1 MRYEPALK
9 CEPPR
14 ERRIG
19 KIGFRVSVRP
29 TRFQFQQN
37 SIVKFSRIPELDL
50 LRFLAAIAVV
60 FFHYAFR
67 GYAGDDLTTMHYPAL
82 EPIAQYGFLGV
93 HLFFMISGFVILMT
107 AGDGSVTR
115 FIASRASRL
124 LPAFWV
130 CCTITFLVTLAIG
143 GDRFVATW
151 PQYLVN
157 MVTLG
162 GGLGTDPIDGA
173 YWSLGAELRFYRLVG
188 ILLIIG
194 QIHRAERWL
203 FVWLIGTVLV
213 ELFPFIKLKGFLVTD
228 YAGFFIAGAAC
239 FLIRQHGLS
248 RSRISLVFG
257 AWALS
262 LYHELRLL
270 PYFGQNFGK
279 ELEPAIVAV
288 VMTSFFVVM
297 LTLAMR
303 RTPIL
308 ASSRW
313 VWFGAVS
320 YPLYLI
326 HQNVGYML
334 FNEVGSNVD
343 QAVLFWGVITV
354 AIGAALL
361 LHIAVEKPAA
371 GPLKRGVLH
380 ALEALQRYIPARVAR
395 WRHDQIRRSGITGR
409 APRL

>member
-1 MRYEPALK
+1 MAGV
-9 CEPPR
+9 C
-14 ERRIG
+14 
-19 KIGFRVSVRP
+19 VSVGP
-29 TRFQFQQN
+29 TRSQFQQD
-37 SIVKFSRIPELDL
+37 STVKFSRIPELDL

-82 EPIAQYGFLGV
+82 EPVALYGFLGV

-107 AGDGSVTR
+107 AGDGSVKR

-130 CCTITFLVTLAIG
+130 CCTITFFVTLAIG
-143 GDRFVATW
+143 GDRFTATW

-157 MVTLG
+157 LVTLG
-162 GGLGTDPIDGA
+162 GGFGADPIDGA

-203 FVWLIGTVLV
+203 YVWLIGTVLV

-239 FLIRQHGLS
+239 FLIRARGLS
-248 RSRISLVFG
+248 RSRVALVSA
-257 AWALS
+257 AWGLS
-262 LYHELRLL
+262 LYHEFQLL
-270 PYFGQNFGK
+270 PYFSEHFEKPLN
-279 ELEPAIVAV
+279 PAVVAV
-288 VMTSFFVVM
+288 VMSTFFVVM
-297 LTLAMR
+297 LVLALR
-303 RTPIL
+303 RTPML
-308 ASSRW
+308 TSSRW
-313 VWFGAVS
+313 VWFGALS

-334 FNEVGSNVD
+334 FNEAGAAVD
-343 QAVLFWGVITV
+343 QVLMFWGVV
-354 AIGAALL
+354 VAAIGAALL
-361 LHIAVEKPAA
+361 LYIVVEKPTA
-371 GPLKRGVLH
+371 GPMKRGVLH
-380 ALEALQRYIPARVAR
+380 ALDALKRYVPARVAR
-395 WRHDQIRRSGITGR
+395 WRHDKIRRSGIASR

>member
-1 MRYEPALK
+1 MTSAHEWAV
-9 CEPPR
+9 
-14 ERRIG
+14 ERDQTASACWRSPQRQI
-19 KIGFRVSVRP
+19 
-29 TRFQFQQN
+29 QQIP
-37 SIVKFSRIPELDL
+37 IVKFSRIPELDL

-67 GYAGDDLTTMHYPAL
+67 GYAGDDLTTMHYPVL
-82 EPIAQYGFLGV
+82 EPVAQYGFLGV

-107 AGDGSVTR
+107 AGDGSVKR

-130 CCTITFLVTLAIG
+130 CCTITFFVTLAIG
-143 GDRFVATW
+143 GDRFTATW

-157 MVTLG
+157 LVTLG
-162 GGLGTDPIDGA
+162 GGFGADPIDGA

-203 FVWLIGTVLV
+203 YVWLIGTVLV

-239 FLIRQHGLS
+239 FLIRAHGLS
-248 RSRISLVFG
+248 RSRVTLVCAACG
-257 AWALS
+257 LS
-262 LYHELRLL
+262 LYHEFQLL
-270 PYFGQNFGK
+270 PYFSEHFGK
-279 ELEPAIVAV
+279 PLNPAV
-288 VMTSFFVVM
+288 VAAVMSTFFVVM
-297 LTLAMR
+297 LVLALR
-303 RTPIL
+303 RTPML
-308 ASSRW
+308 TSSRW

-334 FNEVGSNVD
+334 FNEAGVAVD
-343 QAVLFWGVITV
+343 QIVMFWAVVAA
-354 AIGAALL
+354 AIGAAMLV
-361 LHIAVEKPAA
+361 HVAVEKPAA
-371 GPLKRGVLH
+371 GPLKRGMLH
-380 ALEALQRYIPARVAR
+380 ALDALQRCMPARIGR
-395 WRHDQIRRSGITGR
+395 WRQDKNQPGGLPSRV
-409 APRL
+409 PRP

>member
-1 MRYEPALK
+1 MRRMGTTGV
-9 CEPPR
+9 C
-14 ERRIG
+14 
-19 KIGFRVSVRP
+19 VSVGP
-29 TRFQFQQN
+29 TRSQFQQD
-37 SIVKFSRIPELDL
+37 STVKLSRIPELDL
-50 LRFLAAIAVV
+50 LRFGAAVAVV

-82 EPIAQYGFLGV
+82 EPVAQYGFLGV

-107 AGDGSVTR
+107 AGDGSIKR

-162 GGLGTDPIDGA
+162 GGFGADPIDGA

-194 QIHRAERWL
+194 QIYRAERWL
-203 FVWLIGTVLV
+203 FVWLVATVLV

-239 FLIRQHGLS
+239 FLIRARGLS
-248 RSRISLVFG
+248 KSRIALVCA
-257 AWALS
+257 AWVLS
-262 LYHELRLL
+262 LYHEFQLL
-270 PYFGQNFGK
+270 PYFSENFGK
-279 ELEPAIVAV
+279 TLNPAVVSI
-288 VMTSFFVVM
+288 VMTSFLVV
-297 LTLAMR
+297 LLALAMR
-303 RTPIL
+303 RTPML
-308 ASSRW
+308 TSSRW
-313 VWFGAVS
+313 VWFGAIS

-334 FNEVGSNVD
+334 FNEVGSAVD
-343 QAVLFWGVITV
+343 QVVMFWGVV
-354 AIGAALL
+354 AAAIVAALL
-361 LHIAVEKPAA
+361 LHLAVEKRAA
-371 GPLKRGVLH
+371 GPLKRGVLYG
-380 ALEALQRYIPARVAR
+380 LDALQRHVPARVAR
-395 WRHDQIRRSGITGR
+395 R
-409 APRL
+409 

>member
-1 MRYEPALK
+1 M
-9 CEPPR
+9 
-14 ERRIG
+14 
-19 KIGFRVSVRP
+19 
-29 TRFQFQQN
+29 
-37 SIVKFSRIPELDL
+37 KFSRIPELDL
-50 LRFLAAIAVV
+50 LRFGAAVAVV

-82 EPIAQYGFLGV
+82 EPVAQYGFLGV
-93 HLFFMISGFVILMT
+93 HLFFMISGFVILMS
-107 AGDGSVTR
+107 AGNGSIKR

-162 GGLGTDPIDGA
+162 GGFGAEPIDGA
-173 YWSLGAELRFYRLVG
+173 YWSLSAELRFYRLVG

-203 FVWLIGTVLV
+203 FVWLVATVLV
-213 ELFPFIKLKGFLVTD
+213 EVFPFIKLKGFLVTD

-239 FLIRQHGLS
+239 FLIRARGLS
-248 RSRISLVFG
+248 RSRIALVCA

-262 LYHELRLL
+262 LYHEFQLL
-270 PYFGQNFGK
+270 PYFSENFGK
-279 ELEPAIVAV
+279 ALNPAVVVA

-297 LTLAMR
+297 LALALR
-303 RTPIL
+303 RTPMI
-308 ASSRW
+308 SGPRW

-326 HQNVGYML
+326 HQNVGYMV
-334 FNEVGSNVD
+334 FNQVGSAID
-343 QAVLFWGVITV
+343 QVVTFWCVV
-354 AIGAALL
+354 AAAIGAALL
-361 LHIAVEKPAA
+361 VHVAVERPAA
-371 GPLKRGVLH
+371 VPLKRGMLH
-380 ALEALQRYIPARVAR
+380 ALDALQRCALPR
-395 WRHDQIRRSGITGR
+395 WRLHKNQRDRSRRG
-409 APRL
+409 A

>member
-1 MRYEPALK
+1 MGMAGV
-9 CEPPR
+9 C
-14 ERRIG
+14 
-19 KIGFRVSVRP
+19 VSVGP
-29 TRFQFQQN
+29 TRSQFQQD
-37 SIVKFSRIPELDL
+37 STVKFSRIPELDL

-82 EPIAQYGFLGV
+82 EPVAQYGFLGV

-107 AGDGSVTR
+107 AGDGSVKR

-130 CCTITFLVTLAIG
+130 CCTITFFMTLAIG
-143 GDRFVATW
+143 GDRFTATW
-151 PQYLVN
+151 PQYLAN
-157 MVTLG
+157 LVTLG
-162 GGLGTDPIDGA
+162 GGFGADPIDGA

-203 FVWLIGTVLV
+203 YVWLIGTVLV

-239 FLIRQHGLS
+239 FLIRAHGLS
-248 RSRISLVFG
+248 RSRVALVSA
-257 AWALS
+257 AWGLS
-262 LYHELRLL
+262 LYHEFQLL
-270 PYFGQNFGK
+270 PYFNENFGK
-279 ELEPAIVAV
+279 PLNPAV
-288 VMTSFFVVM
+288 VAAVMSMFFVVM
-297 LTLAMR
+297 LVLALR
-303 RTPIL
+303 RTPML
-308 ASSRW
+308 TSSRW

-334 FNEVGSNVD
+334 FNDVGSAVD
-343 QAVLFWGVITV
+343 QVVMFWSVV
-354 AIGAALL
+354 AAAIGAALL
-361 LHIAVEKPAA
+361 VHVAVEKSAA
-371 GPLKRGVLH
+371 GPLKRGVFH
-380 ALEALQRYIPARVAR
+380 ALDALQRYVPARVTR
-395 WRHDQIRRSGITGR
+395 WRQGKIQRGGMTGR
-409 APRL
+409 VPRS

>member
-1 MRYEPALK
+1 M
-9 CEPPR
+9 
-14 ERRIG
+14 
-19 KIGFRVSVRP
+19 
-29 TRFQFQQN
+29 
-37 SIVKFSRIPELDL
+37 
-50 LRFLAAIAVV
+50 
-60 FFHYAFR
+60 
-67 GYAGDDLTTMHYPAL
+67 
-82 EPIAQYGFLGV
+82 
-93 HLFFMISGFVILMT
+93 
-107 AGDGSVTR
+107 
-115 FIASRASRL
+115 
-124 LPAFWV
+124 
-130 CCTITFLVTLAIG
+130 
-143 GDRFVATW
+143 
-151 PQYLVN
+151 
-157 MVTLG
+157 
-162 GGLGTDPIDGA
+162 
-173 YWSLGAELRFYRLVG
+173 
-188 ILLIIG
+188 
-194 QIHRAERWL
+194 
-203 FVWLIGTVLV
+203 WLIGTVLV

>member
-1 MRYEPALK
+1 MGMAGV
-9 CEPPR
+9 C
-14 ERRIG
+14 
-19 KIGFRVSVRP
+19 VSVGP
-29 TRFQFQQN
+29 TRSQFQQD
-37 SIVKFSRIPELDL
+37 STVKFSRIPELDL

-82 EPIAQYGFLGV
+82 EPVAQYGFLGV

-107 AGDGSVTR
+107 AGDGSVKR

-130 CCTITFLVTLAIG
+130 CCTITFFVTLAIG
-143 GDRFVATW
+143 GDRFTATW

-157 MVTLG
+157 LVTLG
-162 GGLGTDPIDGA
+162 GGFGADPIDGA

-203 FVWLIGTVLV
+203 YVWLIGTVLV

-239 FLIRQHGLS
+239 FLIRAHGLS
-248 RSRISLVFG
+248 RSRVALVSA
-257 AWALS
+257 AWGLS
-262 LYHELRLL
+262 LYHEFQLL
-270 PYFGQNFGK
+270 PYFSENFGK
-279 ELEPAIVAV
+279 PLNPAV
-288 VMTSFFVVM
+288 VAAVMSMFFVVM
-297 LTLAMR
+297 LVLALR
-303 RTPIL
+303 RTPML
-308 ASSRW
+308 TSSRW

-334 FNEVGSNVD
+334 FNEAGAAVD
-343 QAVLFWGVITV
+343 QVLMFWGVV
-354 AIGAALL
+354 AAAIGAALL
-361 LHIAVEKPAA
+361 LYIVVEKPTA
-371 GPLKRGVLH
+371 GPMKRGVLH
-380 ALEALQRYIPARVAR
+380 ALDALKRYVPARVAR
-395 WRHDQIRRSGITGR
+395 WRHDKIRRSGIASR

>member
-1 MRYEPALK
+1 MGTAGV
-9 CEPPR
+9 C
-14 ERRIG
+14 
-19 KIGFRVSVRP
+19 VSVGP
-29 TRFQFQQN
+29 TRSQFQQD
-37 SIVKFSRIPELDL
+37 STVKFSRIPELDL
-50 LRFLAAIAVV
+50 LRFGAAVAVV

-82 EPIAQYGFLGV
+82 EPVAQYGFLGV

-107 AGDGSVTR
+107 AGDGSIKR

-151 PQYLVN
+151 PQYLMN
-157 MVTLG
+157 MFTLG
-162 GGLGTDPIDGA
+162 GGFGADPIDGA

-203 FVWLIGTVLV
+203 FVWLVATVLV
-213 ELFPFIKLKGFLVTD
+213 EVFPFIKLKGFLVTD

-239 FLIRQHGLS
+239 FLIRARGLS
-248 RSRISLVFG
+248 RSRIALVCA

-262 LYHELRLL
+262 LYHEFQLL
-270 PYFGQNFGK
+270 PYFSENFGK
-279 ELEPAIVAV
+279 PLNPAVVAG

-297 LTLAMR
+297 LALALH
-303 RTPIL
+303 RTPML
-308 ASSRW
+308 TSARW
-313 VWFGAVS
+313 AWFGSVS

-326 HQNVGYML
+326 HQNIGYML
-334 FNEVGSNVD
+334 FNEAGSAVD
-343 QAVLFWGVITV
+343 QVVMFWGVV
-354 AIGAALL
+354 AAAIGAALL
-361 LHIAVEKPAA
+361 VHVAVEKPATV
-371 GPLKRGVLH
+371 PLKWGMLH
-380 ALEALQRYIPARVAR
+380 ALDVLQRYML
-395 WRHDQIRRSGITGR
+395 RRIGR
-409 APRL
+409 ARRHKNQCDRLSGRVPRP

>member
-1 MRYEPALK
+1 MAGV
-9 CEPPR
+9 C
-14 ERRIG
+14 
-19 KIGFRVSVRP
+19 VSVGP
-29 TRFQFQQN
+29 TRSQFQQD
-37 SIVKFSRIPELDL
+37 STVKFSRIPELDL

-82 EPIAQYGFLGV
+82 EPVAQYGFLGV

-130 CCTITFLVTLAIG
+130 CCTITFFVTLAIG
-143 GDRFVATW
+143 GDRFTATW

-157 MVTLG
+157 LVTLG
-162 GGLGTDPIDGA
+162 GGFGADPIDGA

-203 FVWLIGTVLV
+203 YVWLIGTVLV

-239 FLIRQHGLS
+239 FLIRAHGLS
-248 RSRISLVFG
+248 RSRVALVCA

-262 LYHELRLL
+262 LYHEFQLL
-270 PYFGQNFGK
+270 PYFSEHFEKPLN
-279 ELEPAIVAV
+279 PAVVAV
-288 VMTSFFVVM
+288 VMSTFFVVM
-297 LTLAMR
+297 LVLALR
-303 RTPIL
+303 RTPML
-308 ASSRW
+308 TSSRW

-334 FNEVGSNVD
+334 FNEAGAAVD
-343 QAVLFWGVITV
+343 QVLMFWGVV
-354 AIGAALL
+354 AAAIGAALL
-361 LHIAVEKPAA
+361 LYIVVEKPTA
-371 GPLKRGVLH
+371 GPMKRGVLH
-380 ALEALQRYIPARVAR
+380 LLDALKRYVPARVAR
-395 WRHDQIRRSGITGR
+395 WRHDKIRRSGIASR

>member
-1 MRYEPALK
+1 M
-9 CEPPR
+9 
-14 ERRIG
+14 
-19 KIGFRVSVRP
+19 
-29 TRFQFQQN
+29 
-37 SIVKFSRIPELDL
+37 KFSRIPELDL

-82 EPIAQYGFLGV
+82 EPVAQYGFLGV

-107 AGDGSVTR
+107 AGDGSVKR

-130 CCTITFLVTLAIG
+130 CCTITFFVTLSIG
-143 GDRFVATW
+143 GDRFIATW

-157 MVTLG
+157 LVTLG
-162 GGLGTDPIDGA
+162 GGFGADPIDGA

-203 FVWLIGTVLV
+203 YVWLIGTVLV

-239 FLIRQHGLS
+239 FLIRAHGLS
-248 RSRISLVFG
+248 RSRVALVCA

-262 LYHELRLL
+262 LYHEFQLL
-270 PYFGQNFGK
+270 PYFSEHFEKPLN
-279 ELEPAIVAV
+279 PAVVAV
-288 VMTSFFVVM
+288 VMSTFFVVM
-297 LTLAMR
+297 LVLALR
-303 RTPIL
+303 RTPML
-308 ASSRW
+308 TSSRW
-313 VWFGAVS
+313 VWFGALS

-334 FNEVGSNVD
+334 FNEAGAAVD
-343 QAVLFWGVITV
+343 QVLMFWGVV
-354 AIGAALL
+354 VAAIGAALL
-361 LHIAVEKPAA
+361 LYIVVEKPTA
-371 GPLKRGVLH
+371 GPMKRGVLH
-380 ALEALQRYIPARVAR
+380 ALDALKRYVPARVAR
-395 WRHDQIRRSGITGR
+395 WRHDKIRRSGIASR

>member
-1 MRYEPALK
+1 MKL
-9 CEPPR
+9 
-14 ERRIG
+14 
-19 KIGFRVSVRP
+19 
-29 TRFQFQQN
+29 
-37 SIVKFSRIPELDL
+37 SRIPELDL
-50 LRFLAAIAVV
+50 LRFVAAIAVV
-60 FFHYAFR
+60 FFHYSFR
-67 GYAGDDLTTMHYPAL
+67 GYAADDLTTMHYPAL
-82 EPIAQYGFLGV
+82 EPVAQYGFLGV

-107 AGDGSVTR
+107 AGDGSIKR
-115 FIASRASRL
+115 FVASRASRL

-143 GDRFVATW
+143 RDRFVATW

-162 GGLGTDPIDGA
+162 GGFGADPIDGA

-203 FVWLIGTVLV
+203 FVWLAATVLV

-239 FLIRQHGLS
+239 FLIRARGLS
-248 RSRISLVFG
+248 RSRIALVCA

-262 LYHELRLL
+262 LYHEFRLL
-270 PYFGQNFGK
+270 PYFGENFGK
-279 ELEPAIVAV
+279 ALNSVIVAAA
-288 VMTSFFVVM
+288 MTSFFVVM
-297 LTLAMR
+297 LALALR

-308 ASSRW
+308 AGPRW

-326 HQNVGYML
+326 HQNVGYMV
-334 FNEVGSNVD
+334 FNTVGTAVD
-343 QAVLFWGVITV
+343 QAMMFWAVIAM
-354 AIGAALL
+354 AIGAALVV
-361 LHIAVEKPAA
+361 HVAVEKPVA
-371 GPLKRGVLH
+371 GPLKRGL
-380 ALEALQRYIPARVAR
+380 LRLLDALQRRAPKLQARR
-395 WRHDQIRRSGITGR
+395 RRQQGDQRDGFTGR
-409 APRL
+409 APRT

>member
-1 MRYEPALK
+1 M
-9 CEPPR
+9 
-14 ERRIG
+14 
-19 KIGFRVSVRP
+19 
-29 TRFQFQQN
+29 
-37 SIVKFSRIPELDL
+37 KFSRIPELDL
-50 LRFLAAIAVV
+50 LRFVAAVAVV

-67 GYAGDDLTTMHYPAL
+67 GHAGDDLTTMHYPML
-82 EPIAQYGFLGV
+82 EPVAQYGFLGV

-107 AGDGSVTR
+107 AGDGSIKR

-151 PQYLVN
+151 PQYIVN

-162 GGLGTDPIDGA
+162 GGFGADPIDGA

-203 FVWLIGTVLV
+203 FAWLIATVLV
-213 ELFPFIKLKGFLVTD
+213 ELFPFIKLKSFLVTD

-239 FLIRQHGLS
+239 FLIRARGLS
-248 RSRISLVFG
+248 RSRVALVCA

-262 LYHELRLL
+262 LYHEFQLL
-270 PYFGQNFGK
+270 PFFGENFGK
-279 ELEPAIVAV
+279 GLNPAIVAV

-297 LTLAMR
+297 LALALR
-303 RTPIL
+303 CVPIL
-308 ASSRW
+308 ASPRW

-334 FNEVGSNVD
+334 FNQVGQAVD
-343 QAVLFWGVITV
+343 QGVMFWAMIVA

-361 LHIAVEKPAA
+361 VHIAVEKPVAS
-371 GPLKRGVLH
+371 PLKRGL
-380 ALEALQRYIPARVAR
+380 LFLLDALQRRAPMLPGRRRRQQA
-395 WRHDQIRRSGITGR
+395 DQRDGFTGR
-409 APRL
+409 APRT

>member
-1 MRYEPALK
+1 M
-9 CEPPR
+9 
-14 ERRIG
+14 
-19 KIGFRVSVRP
+19 
-29 TRFQFQQN
+29 
-37 SIVKFSRIPELDL
+37 KFSRIPELDL
-50 LRFLAAIAVV
+50 LRFIAAISVV

-107 AGDGSVTR
+107 AGDGSIKR

-130 CCTITFLVTLAIG
+130 CCTITFFVTLAIG

-162 GGLGTDPIDGA
+162 GGFGADPIDGA

-194 QIHRAERWL
+194 HIHRAERWL
-203 FVWLIGTVLV
+203 FAWLAATVLV

-239 FLIRQHGLS
+239 FLIRERGLS
-248 RSRISLVFG
+248 RSRITLVCA
-257 AWALS
+257 AWMLS
-262 LYHELRLL
+262 LYHEFKLL
-270 PYFGQNFGK
+270 PYFGENFGQA
-279 ELEPAIVAV
+279 LNPAV
-288 VMTSFFVVM
+288 VAAVMTLFFVVM
-297 LTLAMR
+297 LALALR
-303 RTPIL
+303 RTSIL
-308 ASSRW
+308 ASPRW

-326 HQNVGYML
+326 HQNVGYMV
-334 FNEVGSNVD
+334 FNAAGSAVD
-343 QAVLFWGVITV
+343 QVVMFWAVIAM

-361 LHIAVEKPAA
+361 VHIVIEKPVA
-371 GPLKRGVLH
+371 GPLKRSLLRL
-380 ALEALQRYIPARVAR
+380 LEALQRRAPKLQAR
-395 WRHDQIRRSGITGR
+395 RRRQRDNQRDGFTGR
-409 APRL
+409 APRT

>member
-1 MRYEPALK
+1 MVGV
-9 CEPPR
+9 C
-14 ERRIG
+14 
-19 KIGFRVSVRP
+19 VSVGP
-29 TRFQFQQN
+29 TRSQFQQD
-37 SIVKFSRIPELDL
+37 STVKFSRIPELDL

-82 EPIAQYGFLGV
+82 EPVAQYGFLGV

-107 AGDGSVTR
+107 AGDGSIKR

-130 CCTITFLVTLAIG
+130 CCTITFFVTLAIG
-143 GDRFVATW
+143 GDRFTATW

-157 MVTLG
+157 LVTLG
-162 GGLGTDPIDGA
+162 GGFGADPIDGA

-203 FVWLIGTVLV
+203 YVWLIGTVLV

-239 FLIRQHGLS
+239 FLIRAYGSS
-248 RSRISLVFG
+248 RSRIALVCA

-262 LYHELRLL
+262 LYHEFQLL
-270 PYFGQNFGK
+270 PHFSENFGK
-279 ELEPAIVAV
+279 PLNPAVVAA

-297 LTLAMR
+297 LVLALR

-308 ASSRW
+308 TSSRW

-334 FNEVGSNVD
+334 FNDVGSAVD
-343 QAVLFWGVITV
+343 RVVMFWGVV
-354 AIGAALL
+354 AAAIGAALL
-361 LHIAVEKPAA
+361 VHVLVEKPSAR
-371 GPLKRGVLH
+371 PMKRGILRILG
-380 ALEALQRYIPARVAR
+380 AMERCIPAR
-395 WRHDQIRRSGITGR
+395 WRRHEEGR
-409 APRL
+409 GGAFGRMSRP

>member
-1 MRYEPALK
+1 M
-9 CEPPR
+9 
-14 ERRIG
+14 
-19 KIGFRVSVRP
+19 
-29 TRFQFQQN
+29 
-37 SIVKFSRIPELDL
+37 KFSRIPELDV
-50 LRFLAAIAVV
+50 LRFIAATAVV

-67 GYAGDDLTTMHYPAL
+67 GYAADDLTTMHYPAL
-82 EPIAQYGFLGV
+82 EPVAQYGFLGV

-107 AGDGSVTR
+107 VGDGSLKR

-130 CCTITFLVTLAIG
+130 CCTLTFLVALAIG
-143 GDRFVATW
+143 GDRFVVTW

-157 MVTLG
+157 MITLG
-162 GGLGTDPIDGA
+162 GGFGADPIDGA

-203 FVWLIGTVLV
+203 FVWLVATVLV

-239 FLIRQHGLS
+239 FLIRARGLS
-248 RSRISLVFG
+248 RSRIVLVCS

-262 LYHELRLL
+262 LFHEFQLL
-270 PYFGQNFGK
+270 PNFSENFGK
-279 ELEPAIVAV
+279 PLNPATVAA

-297 LTLAMR
+297 LALALR
-303 RTPIL
+303 RTPVL
-308 ASSRW
+308 TSSRW

-334 FNEVGSNVD
+334 FNEVGSAID
-343 QAVLFWGVITV
+343 QVVMFWGVV
-354 AIGAALL
+354 AAAIGAALL

-371 GPLKRGVLH
+371 GPLKRRMLH
-380 ALEALQRYIPARVAR
+380 ALEALQHYVPARIAR
-395 WRHDQIRRSGITGR
+395 WRHEQIRRSGMVDR

>member
-1 MRYEPALK
+1 MGMAGV
-9 CEPPR
+9 C
-14 ERRIG
+14 
-19 KIGFRVSVRP
+19 VSVGP
-29 TRFQFQQN
+29 TRSQFQQD
-37 SIVKFSRIPELDL
+37 STVKFSRIPELDL

-82 EPIAQYGFLGV
+82 EPVALYGFLGV

-107 AGDGSVTR
+107 AGDGSVKR

-130 CCTITFLVTLAIG
+130 CCTITFFVTLAIG
-143 GDRFVATW
+143 GDRFTATW

-157 MVTLG
+157 LVTLG
-162 GGLGTDPIDGA
+162 GGFGADPIDGA

-203 FVWLIGTVLV
+203 YVWLIGTVLV

-239 FLIRQHGLS
+239 FLIRARGLS
-248 RSRISLVFG
+248 RSRVALVSA
-257 AWALS
+257 AWGLS
-262 LYHELRLL
+262 LYHEFQLL
-270 PYFGQNFGK
+270 PYFSEHFEKPLN
-279 ELEPAIVAV
+279 PAVVAV
-288 VMTSFFVVM
+288 VMSTFFVVM
-297 LTLAMR
+297 LVLALR
-303 RTPIL
+303 RTPML
-308 ASSRW
+308 TSSRW
-313 VWFGAVS
+313 VWFGALS

-334 FNEVGSNVD
+334 FNEAGAAVD
-343 QAVLFWGVITV
+343 QVLMFWGVV
-354 AIGAALL
+354 VAAIGAALL
-361 LHIAVEKPAA
+361 LYIVVEKPTA
-371 GPLKRGVLH
+371 GPMKRGVLH
-380 ALEALQRYIPARVAR
+380 ALDALKRYVPARVAR
-395 WRHDQIRRSGITGR
+395 WRHDKIRRSGIASR

>member
-1 MRYEPALK
+1 M
-9 CEPPR
+9 
-14 ERRIG
+14 
-19 KIGFRVSVRP
+19 
-29 TRFQFQQN
+29 
-37 SIVKFSRIPELDL
+37 KFSRIPELDL

-82 EPIAQYGFLGV
+82 EPVAQYGFLGV

-107 AGDGSVTR
+107 AGDGSIKR

-130 CCTITFLVTLAIG
+130 CCTITFFVTLAIG
-143 GDRFVATW
+143 GDRFTATW

-157 MVTLG
+157 LVTLG
-162 GGLGTDPIDGA
+162 CGFGADPIDGA
-173 YWSLGAELRFYRLVG
+173 YWSLGAELRFYRLAG

-203 FVWLIGTVLV
+203 YVWLIGTVLV

-228 YAGFFIAGAAC
+228 CAGFFIAGAAC
-239 FLIRQHGLS
+239 FLIRAHGLS
-248 RSRISLVFG
+248 RSRIALVCA

-262 LYHELRLL
+262 LYHEFQLL
-270 PYFGQNFGK
+270 PYFSEHLGTPLN
-279 ELEPAIVAV
+279 PSVVAAL
-288 VMTSFFVVM
+288 MTSFFVVM
-297 LTLAMR
+297 LVLALR
-303 RTPIL
+303 RTPML
-308 ASSRW
+308 TSSRW

-334 FNEVGSNVD
+334 FNQAGVAVD
-343 QAVLFWGVITV
+343 QVALFWAVV
-354 AIGAALL
+354 AAVIGAALL
-361 LHIAVEKPAA
+361 LHVTVEKPGA

-380 ALEALQRYIPARVAR
+380 ALDALQRCVSACISR
-395 WRHDQIRRSGITGR
+395 WRQESRI
-409 APRL
+409 

>member
-1 MRYEPALK
+1 MGMAGV
-9 CEPPR
+9 C
-14 ERRIG
+14 
-19 KIGFRVSVRP
+19 VSVGP
-29 TRFQFQQN
+29 TRSQFQQD
-37 SIVKFSRIPELDL
+37 STVKFSRIPELDL

-67 GYAGDDLTTMHYPAL
+67 GYAGDDLTTMHYPVL
-82 EPIAQYGFLGV
+82 EPVAQYGFLGV

-107 AGDGSVTR
+107 AGDGSVKR

-130 CCTITFLVTLAIG
+130 CCTITFFVTLAIG
-143 GDRFVATW
+143 GDRFTATW

-157 MVTLG
+157 LVTLG
-162 GGLGTDPIDGA
+162 GGFGADPIDGA

-203 FVWLIGTVLV
+203 FVWLVATVLV
-213 ELFPFIKLKGFLVTD
+213 NLFPFIKLKGFLVTD

-239 FLIRQHGLS
+239 FLIRARGLS
-248 RSRISLVFG
+248 RSRIALVCA

-262 LYHELRLL
+262 LYHEFQLL
-270 PYFGQNFGK
+270 PYFTENFGK
-279 ELEPAIVAV
+279 PLNPVIVAAA
-288 VMTSFFVVM
+288 MTSFFVVM
-297 LTLAMR
+297 LTLALRHRPM
-303 RTPIL
+303 L
-308 ASSRW
+308 NSSRW

-334 FNEVGSNVD
+334 FNEVGAAVD
-343 QAVLFWGVITV
+343 QVVLFWGVV
-354 AIGAALL
+354 VAAIGAALL
-361 LHIAVEKPAA
+361 VHVAIERPAA
-371 GPLKRGVLH
+371 APLKRGALYVLG
-380 ALEALQRYIPARVAR
+380 AMWRRMPVRISR
-395 WRHDQIRRSGITGR
+395 WQQE
-409 APRL
+409 PRP